1 MNPYAIYVEFS
12 NPNINDKDFHPRLH
26 GPEIL
31 EGWLRSYNEE
41 DDFGRFKVRVHNVD
55 YLVDPSNDANFK
67 FQTKTQQINYT
78 NHD

>member
-41 DDFGRFKVRVHNVD
+41 DDFGRFKVRVQNVD

-67 FQTKTQQINYT
+67 FQTKFSKLKL
-78 NHD
+78 D

>member
-67 FQTKTQQINYT
+67 FQTKFSKLKL
-78 NHD
+78 D